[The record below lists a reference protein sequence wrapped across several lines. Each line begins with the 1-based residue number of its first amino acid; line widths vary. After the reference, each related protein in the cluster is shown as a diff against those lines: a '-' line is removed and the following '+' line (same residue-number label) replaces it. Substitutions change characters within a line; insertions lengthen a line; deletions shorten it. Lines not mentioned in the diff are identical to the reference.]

1 MTQNKHN
8 QKSPREMNQDE
19 EEETTRSA
27 SLSLSQ
33 LVDAAVMSEE
43 DEEDPEEDFLLPGD
57 GLAGFGV
64 VDIAAGQKTA
74 RPLDRETAL
83 NILRGEEGEEIMMDE
98 IDDYAA
104 SMGDEVDD
112 YDYDT
117 AIENEIEEDFAERQY
132 LNTGAQGLF
141 RKLSEHTADTPELS
155 GGDIDAA
162 WEEADVGEETVGGSV
177 PTPDQ
182 DNVDEL
188 GEAVGLTYADDEPLG
203 IDDKLEERDRHRW
216 ELNPDSAED
225 EEEER

>member
-8 QKSPREMNQDE
+8 QKSPRAVNQDE

-43 DEEDPEEDFLLPGD
+43 DKEDPEEDFLLPGD

-112 YDYDT
+112 YDYNT

>member
-8 QKSPREMNQDE
+8 HKSPRAVNQGE
-19 EEETTRSA
+19 EEESTRSA

-33 LVDAAVMSEE
+33 FVDAAVMSEE
-43 DEEDPEEDFLLPGD
+43 DKEDPEEDFLLPGD

-104 SMGDEVDD
+104 SMGDEVD
-112 YDYDT
+112 DYDT

-203 IDDKLEERDRHRW
+203 IDDKLEDRDRHRW
-216 ELNPDSAED
+216 ELNPDSAAD
-225 EEEER
+225 KEEER